1 MCFYHFLSYY
11 HMEVVSCFTN
21 MCVYQCKKVTR
32 EILLKQVFNDY
43 FKNNYEI
50 SSSIKEEEF
59 YAVVN
64 WNRDSAEDIVQFD
77 GRYM

>member
-1 MCFYHFLSYY
+1 M
-11 HMEVVSCFTN
+11 
-21 MCVYQCKKVTR
+21 K

-43 FKNNYEI
+43 FKDNYEI
-50 SSSIKEEEF
+50 SSRIKKGEF

-64 WNRDSAEDIVQFD
+64 FNRDSAEDIVQFD

>member
-1 MCFYHFLSYY
+1 
-11 HMEVVSCFTN
+11 MEVVSCFTN
-21 MCVYQCKKVTR
+21 MCVYQCKKVTK

>member
-1 MCFYHFLSYY
+1 
-11 HMEVVSCFTN
+11 MEVESCFTN
-21 MCVYQCKKVTR
+21 VCVYQNKIVMK

-43 FKNNYEI
+43 FKDNYEI

-64 WNRDSAEDIVQFD
+64 WNCDSAEDIVQFD
-77 GRYM
+77 GRCM